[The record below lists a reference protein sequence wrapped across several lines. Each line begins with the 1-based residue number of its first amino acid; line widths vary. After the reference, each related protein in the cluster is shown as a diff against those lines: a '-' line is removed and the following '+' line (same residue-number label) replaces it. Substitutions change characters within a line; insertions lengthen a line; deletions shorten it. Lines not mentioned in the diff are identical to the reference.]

1 MYKTLAEV
9 PDRIRRRLRW
19 GAVLCLAALG
29 VYSLEPV
36 LGLGVAVEDWLN
48 NSLVLAATAAC
59 LLRAALVAEE
69 RAAWLAFGLGLGAWA
84 VGDLYFTLVEANLAS
99 PPAPAFSELCSL
111 AFYPASYI
119 GLFLLVRHR
128 LREFPRSL
136 WLDGLIGALAAAA
149 AGAAVLLD
157 PLIGHTGGSAA
168 VGAIDLAYPLADIL
182 LLGFAIGLPALTGWR
197 VRGPWLLIAGALT
210 LIAVSDGLFLYSTL
224 TEISI
229 EGTVLDPLWPA
240 SLLLLAYASWRPVRV
255 MQTAQLEGLRVL
267 AMPALFAALALT
279 LLVYSRTG
287 GLNDVAIGL
296 ATAALAAAIA
306 RMVLTL
312 SEYLN
317 VVRTSRHDALTDA
330 VTGLG
335 NRRKLFADL
344 DWELRRRSGDSPLFL
359 VLMDLDRFKS
369 YNDTYGH
376 PAGDLLLARIGES
389 LGAVAGP
396 HGSAYRLG
404 GDEFCALI
412 DARCSPETIV
422 GSVRATVSARQAE
435 ASLGAS
441 YGAVVLPDEARD
453 PTAALQLADERL
465 YQHKRERPRT
475 DDTVHA
481 GARAHRLQH
490 SSR

>member
-1 MYKTLAEV
+1 MYKTLGEV
-9 PDRIRRRLRW
+9 PDRIRCRLRW

-29 VYSLEPV
+29 LYAIEPV
-36 LGLGVAVEDWLN
+36 LGLGVLVEDWLN

-279 LLVYSRTG
+279 LLVYARTG
-287 GLNDVAIGL
+287 GLNDVALGL

-317 VVRTSRHDALTDA
+317 VVRTARHDALTDA

-344 DWELRRRSGDSPLFL
+344 EWELRLRSGDSPLFL

-376 PAGDLLLARIGES
+376 PAGDLLLARVGES

-422 GSVRATVSARQAE
+422 GSVRATVSAREGE
-435 ASLGAS
+435 ARLGAS

-465 YQHKRERPRT
+465 YQHKRKRPRT
-475 DDTVHA
+475 DETLHA
-481 GARAHRLQH
+481 GARAHRLKH

>member
-1 MYKTLAEV
+1 MYKRLAEV
-9 PDRIRRRLRW
+9 PARIRHRLRL
-19 GAVLCLAALG
+19 GAGLCLAALG
-29 VYSLEPV
+29 VYALEPV

-48 NSLVLAATAAC
+48 NSLLLAATAAC

-69 RAAWLAFGLGLGAWA
+69 RPAWLAFGLGLGAWA

-136 WLDGLIGALAAAA
+136 WLDGLIGALAVAA

-168 VGAIDLAYPLADIL
+168 VRAIDLAYPLADIL
-182 LLGFAIGLPALTGWR
+182 LLGFAIGLPAITGWR

-229 EGTVLDPLWPA
+229 EGTVLDPLWAA
-240 SLLLLAYASWRPVRV
+240 SMLLLACASWRPVRV

-279 LLVYSRTG
+279 LLVYARTG

-422 GSVRATVSARQAE
+422 GSVRATVYARQAE

-475 DDTVHA
+475 DDAVHA

>member
-168 VGAIDLAYPLADIL
+168 AGAIDLAYPLADIL

-376 PAGDLLLARIGES
+376 PAGDVLLSRVGES